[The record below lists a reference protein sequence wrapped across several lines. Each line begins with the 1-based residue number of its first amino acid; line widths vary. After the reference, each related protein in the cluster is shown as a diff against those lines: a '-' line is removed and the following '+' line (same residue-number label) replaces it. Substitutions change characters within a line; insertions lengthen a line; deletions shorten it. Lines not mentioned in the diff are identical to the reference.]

1 MRVQLAENAG
11 PGHDRC
17 GCIRMKS
24 EHPPL
29 NPNLA
34 YAIKIVHATCCLAG
48 SKSYLDDIRADLGQC
63 GVIRAAR
70 DHDTAAIFDWLIEI
84 MSFQGISDAVA
95 SGYIAQHG
103 SVRWAEIAEA
113 LSRSPSAA
121 SSIRACR

>member
-1 MRVQLAENAG
+1 
-11 PGHDRC
+11 
-17 GCIRMKS
+17 MKS

-84 MSFQGISDAVA
+84 MSFRGSQMPLLPGTLLSTAV
-95 SGYIAQHG
+95 
-103 SVRWAEIAEA
+103 
-113 LSRSPSAA
+113 SAGRV
-121 SSIRACR
+121 S